1 MFRNKKQTVDF
12 SAAPRY
18 AVLPEY
24 GLGEDQVRE
33 RQENGYTNFDAA
45 IKTKSVPRIIASH
58 LMTLFN
64 LVNIIIAFAL
74 IYVGSYKNLA
84 FLLVITANVLIG
96 VVQEIRAKRATDK
109 LSFVSKSKVR
119 VVRSGETVSVGA
131 EELLLD
137 DVAAFKSG
145 DQICADCV
153 VLAGECEV
161 NESFVTGESDAV
173 YKRPGDA
180 LLAGSFVTSGECR
193 ARADKIADQTYISSI
208 SRSAKKLKTAGAC

>member
-12 SAAPRY
+12 SVAPRY

-58 LMTLFN
+58 LMTRFN

-161 NESFVTGESDAV
+161 NESFVTGSVPYFKIEFLIINFNRICQ
-173 YKRPGDA
+173 KRCT
-180 LLAGSFVTSGECR
+180 V
-193 ARADKIADQTYISSI
+193 
-208 SRSAKKLKTAGAC
+208 KKEKRRKEKSK